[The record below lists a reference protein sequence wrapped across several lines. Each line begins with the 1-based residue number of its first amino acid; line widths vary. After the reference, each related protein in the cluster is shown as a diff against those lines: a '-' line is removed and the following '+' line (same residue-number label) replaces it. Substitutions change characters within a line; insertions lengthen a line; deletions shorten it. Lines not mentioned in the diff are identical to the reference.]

1 MKDYSLRAVQEFK
14 LKALHYANTIEI
26 FNYIMHVCSIILKE
40 L

>member
-14 LKALHYANTIEI
+14 LKALHYANKIEI
-26 FNYIMHVCSIILKE
+26 VDNIMQVSSAKE